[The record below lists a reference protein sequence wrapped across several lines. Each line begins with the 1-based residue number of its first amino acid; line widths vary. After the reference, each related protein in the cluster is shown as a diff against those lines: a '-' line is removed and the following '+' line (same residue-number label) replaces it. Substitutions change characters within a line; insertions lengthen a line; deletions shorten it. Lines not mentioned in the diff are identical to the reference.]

1 MLSKFKIHRV
11 PIGYGIK
18 SSIIPCVT
26 FQFKTVTKIWFKLNF
41 LHKQQP
47 KKLNSNQITGDW
59 IRIMQNEWPVRSPTE
74 ITSKIWY
81 FFQNIQDNF
90 FCLFLQLNSI
100 QYVLK
105 FKALRNARLVEY
117 WKTWKSGWD
126 FWRNFINFVHRQDT
140 SRKGNK
146 ENEWCRKKGYQL
158 LFYCPWSMEQFFNSS
173 SSQRHMCDDSL
184 LLYYYFFLHFGMY
197 VKIVF

>member
-1 MLSKFKIHRV
+1 
-11 PIGYGIK
+11 
-18 SSIIPCVT
+18 
-26 FQFKTVTKIWFKLNF
+26 
-41 LHKQQP
+41 
-47 KKLNSNQITGDW
+47 
-59 IRIMQNEWPVRSPTE
+59 MQNEWPVRSPTE

-81 FFQNIQDNF
+81 FFLNIQDNF
-90 FCLFLQLNSI
+90 FFCFFLQLNSI

-126 FWRNFINFVHRQDT
+126 FWRNFINFVHRLDT

-146 ENEWCRKKGYQL
+146 KNEWRRKKGLSITFL
-158 LFYCPWSMEQFFNSS
+158 LSVIYGTIFQFIFKSTTHVW
-173 SSQRHMCDDSL
+173 RFFVALSL
-184 LLYYYFFLHFGMY
+184 FFLHFGMY